1 MSDHISDLTEK
12 EKEALRLLLAGH
24 DTKSSAAELDISV
37 HTVNDRL
44 RNARRKLR
52 VSSSREAAR
61 ILGDAEGVTTSLAPQ
76 NPAHTSLGIS
86 EIGTEEDTADLTKTQ
101 PTGPFGLTWLAGGML
116 IMSIAI
122 AAAIVGVFYFSD
134 DGSSNAMASHPP
146 EEAEAEKAADETPA
160 SMESAE
166 KFLTYIDAGDWQGS
180 WDASGAFFQSQA
192 SAEEWAN
199 IVEPVSEQ
207 VGTAESRT
215 LASVQRT
222 SSLPGAPE
230 GDYEVLQFST
240 SFSKVDGPAVETLI
254 MLEQEDGWGV
264 AGYFVRPG
272 TL

>member
-1 MSDHISDLTEK
+1 
-12 EKEALRLLLAGH
+12 
-24 DTKSSAAELDISV
+24 
-37 HTVNDRL
+37 
-44 RNARRKLR
+44 
-52 VSSSREAAR
+52 
-61 ILGDAEGVTTSLAPQ
+61 
-76 NPAHTSLGIS
+76 
-86 EIGTEEDTADLTKTQ
+86 
-101 PTGPFGLTWLAGGML
+101 
-116 IMSIAI
+116 
-122 AAAIVGVFYFSD
+122 
-134 DGSSNAMASHPP
+134 
-146 EEAEAEKAADETPA
+146 
-160 SMESAE
+160 MESAE
-166 KFLTYIDAGDWQGS
+166 KFLTFIDAGDWQGS

-207 VGTAESRT
+207 VGTAESRS

-240 SFSKVDGPAVETLI
+240 SFSNVDGTAVETLI